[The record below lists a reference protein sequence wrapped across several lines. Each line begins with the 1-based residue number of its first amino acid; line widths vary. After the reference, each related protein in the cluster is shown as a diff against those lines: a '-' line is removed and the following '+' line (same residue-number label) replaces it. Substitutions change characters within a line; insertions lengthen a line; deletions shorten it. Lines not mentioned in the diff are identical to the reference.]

1 MTNLQA
7 AFLTALGVSIGDKV
21 KIVRDVPK
29 GEQGNEIASTSYT
42 RHRVGKI
49 FPIQDI
55 SGDAVQLD
63 GFWYAP
69 TALDAIPGVEIE
81 LADGHTLRKESET
94 YTEVESGE
102 SFSISNYSLAL
113 IEQLLAPIKDTTGY
127 MPIIKIGCVE
137 FNTED
142 IHEMRT
148 S

>member
-102 SFSISNYSLAL
+102 SFSISDYNLG
-113 IEQLLAPIKDTTGY
+113 LLHQILSPAKEATGY
-127 MPIIKIGCVE
+127 MPIVKLGCVE
-137 FNTED
+137 INLED

-148 S
+148 N